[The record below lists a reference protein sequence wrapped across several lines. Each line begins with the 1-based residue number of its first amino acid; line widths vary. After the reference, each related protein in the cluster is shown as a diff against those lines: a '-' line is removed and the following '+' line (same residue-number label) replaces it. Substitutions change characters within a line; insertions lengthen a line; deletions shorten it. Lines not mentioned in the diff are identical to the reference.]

1 LIKIDKKKTLLKINI
16 NKRFPNF
23 TLNCSVDIP
32 NGITSIIGP
41 SGSGKTTLL
50 NCISGISQPETGY
63 ISLNSNILFSSSN
76 KINTPL
82 NKRRIGYVFQTPTL
96 FPHMNVI
103 QNIRY
108 GYDMTP
114 KTKQRVNLDELIEI
128 FQLNNLVKRST
139 KNLSGGEKQ
148 RVDIARS
155 IATSPDLLLMDEPI
169 VSLDIKLK
177 KIILDYLQLSWTHLQ
192 IPVLYVTHF
201 ISDAQ
206 NLSDKCLVISKG
218 KKLAFGETQD
228 ILSDKNIL
236 SLFNYSD

>member
-1 LIKIDKKKTLLKINI
+1 MVNKSKQNEILLKVNIEKKIDT
-16 NKRFPNF
+16 FS
-23 TLNCSVDIP
+23 LNCSVDIP
-32 NGITSIIGP
+32 NGVTSIIGP

-50 NCISGISQPETGY
+50 NCIAGVSQPDTGY
-63 ISLNSNILFSSSN
+63 ISLNSNILFSSVN
-76 KINTPL
+76 RTNTHL
-82 NKRRIGYVFQTPTL
+82 NKRGIGYVFQTHTL
-96 FPHMNVI
+96 FPHMTVL

-114 KTKQRVNLDELIEI
+114 KEKKRINIDELIEI
-128 FQLNNLVKRST
+128 FQLSKLIKRYP

-155 IATSPDLLLMDEPI
+155 IAKSPDLLLMDEPI

-177 KIILDYLQLSWTHLQ
+177 KIILDYLKLTWTQLQ

-201 ISDAQ
+201 ISDAE
-206 NLSDKCLVISKG
+206 NISDKCLIISKG
-218 KKLAFGETQD
+218 QKIAFGKTQA

-236 SLFNYSD
+236 SLFD

>member
-1 LIKIDKKKTLLKINI
+1 MVNKSKQNKILLKVNI
-16 NKRFPNF
+16 EKKFDAF
-23 TLNCSVDIP
+23 SLNCSVDIP
-32 NGITSIIGP
+32 SGVTSIIGP

-50 NCISGISQPETGY
+50 NCIAGVTQPDAGY
-63 ISLNSNILFSSSN
+63 ISLNSNILFSSVN
-76 KINTPL
+76 KTNTNL
-82 NKRRIGYVFQTPTL
+82 NKRGIGYVFQTHTL
-96 FPHMNVI
+96 FPHMTVL

-114 KTKQRVNLDELIEI
+114 KEKKRINIDELIEI
-128 FQLNNLVKRST
+128 FQLSELIKRYP

-177 KIILDYLQLSWTHLQ
+177 KIILDYLKLTWTQLQ

-201 ISDAQ
+201 ISDAE
-206 NLSDKCLVISKG
+206 NISDKCLIISKG
-218 KKLAFGETQD
+218 QKIAFGKTQA

-236 SLFNYSD
+236 SLFD

>member
-1 LIKIDKKKTLLKINI
+1 MVNKSNEKKILLKINI
-16 NKRFPNF
+16 EKKLENF
-23 TLNCSVDIP
+23 SLNCSVDIP
-32 NGITSIIGP
+32 NGVTSIIGP

-50 NCISGISQPETGY
+50 NCISGVSNPDAGY
-63 ISLNSNILFSSSN
+63 ISLNSNILFSSEN
-76 KINTPL
+76 KKNTPL
-82 NKRRIGYVFQTPTL
+82 NKRRIGYVFQSPTL
-96 FPHMNVI
+96 FPHMNVS

-114 KTKQRVNLDELIEI
+114 KDKKRINIEELIEI
-128 FQLNNLVKRST
+128 FQLSKLTKRSI

-177 KIILDYLQLSWTHLQ
+177 KIILDYLKLTWTKLQ

-201 ISDAQ
+201 ISDAE
-206 NLSDKCLVISKG
+206 NISDKCLVISKG
-218 KKLAFGETQD
+218 QKIAFGKTQS
-228 ILSDKNIL
+228 ILSDKNIH
-236 SLFNYSD
+236 SLFY